1 MAEQWAWA
9 HAQSP
14 FFGEW
19 QGSAVQRDFMIR
31 LLAEAASRML
41 IDQGI
46 KIQMGVLLSVDQ
58 IEALTGT

>member
-1 MAEQWAWA
+1 M
-9 HAQSP
+9 
-14 FFGEW
+14 
-19 QGSAVQRDFMIR
+19 QRDFVIR